1 MYLSSLRTE
10 VSLVFVFV
18 FSCFCRFLVSYLG
31 VSVFGRFGEF
41 CYKPFGDRKTWQDA
55 QRVCRDLG
63 AELVS
68 IMSMKEQ
75 SWVESYFYMGKALEK
90 TTNNLWTGLNDLLV
104 PGMFT
109 WSDDFEVTF
118 TYWAPGEP
126 NNHNGFSEDCV
137 EMLYETG
144 RWNDKSCSELNN
156 YICKKPKMNAL
167 NLYQFHILSIIT
179 NITIRNLETLSQH

>member
-1 MYLSSLRTE
+1 ENVNPTLLLLFEMFIWVCLSLAELRCPGLDWLE
-10 VSLVFVFV
+10 
-18 FSCFCRFLVSYLG
+18 
-31 VSVFGRFGEF
+31 FGEF

-126 NNHNGFSEDCV
+126 NNHNGFSEDC
-137 EMLYETG
+137 EA
-144 RWNDKSCSELNN
+144 NDAECQHYLQQTLTLLVHFC
-156 YICKKPKMNAL
+156 YIPDRPM
-167 NLYQFHILSIIT
+167 
-179 NITIRNLETLSQH
+179 E

>member
-1 MYLSSLRTE
+1 IQGRHKTFSFLCWLTVIWVCLSLAELRCPGLDWLE
-10 VSLVFVFV
+10 
-18 FSCFCRFLVSYLG
+18 
-31 VSVFGRFGEF
+31 FGEF

-75 SWVESYFYMGKALEK
+75 SWVESYFYMA
-90 TTNNLWTGLNDLLV
+90 TNNLWTGLNDLLV

-156 YICKKPKMNAL
+156 YICKKPKAHYPAL
-167 NLYQFHILSIIT
+167 FHSLGAFLLIFYQIWGHYI
-179 NITIRNLETLSQH
+179 NVIRMTEVVL

>member
-1 MYLSSLRTE
+1 TCTVFPLYSFLRE
-10 VSLVFVFV
+10 QLR
-18 FSCFCRFLVSYLG
+18 CPGLDWLE
-31 VSVFGRFGEF
+31 FGEF

-75 SWVESYFYMGKALEK
+75 

-126 NNHNGFSEDCV
+126 NNHNGFMST
-137 EMLYETG
+137 LLTG

-156 YICKKPKMNAL
+156 YICKKPKAHYPAPSVQPTQYGCPQVGEVKCCEIFVSL
-167 NLYQFHILSIIT
+167 KIK
-179 NITIRNLETLSQH
+179 TLGELF